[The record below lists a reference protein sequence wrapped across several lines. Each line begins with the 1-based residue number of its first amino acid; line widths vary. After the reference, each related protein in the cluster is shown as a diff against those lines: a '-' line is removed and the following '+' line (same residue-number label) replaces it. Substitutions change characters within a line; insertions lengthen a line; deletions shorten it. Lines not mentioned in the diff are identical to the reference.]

1 MQRGK
6 ALALTLLTPIDIEIE
21 MKNTIRSELLMTLAV
36 EVFSKVH
43 PSSRPT
49 EKKRGDRRQRVWKW
63 TPGEVNEW
71 VPREKKERPHKNVH
85 PKSPSSSYRPDLPW
99 R

>member
-49 EKKRGDRRQRVWKW
+49 EKNLGTGADRRQTCLENDYVTATNSFRS
-63 TPGEVNEW
+63 
-71 VPREKKERPHKNVH
+71 RR
-85 PKSPSSSYRPDLPW
+85 
-99 R
+99 